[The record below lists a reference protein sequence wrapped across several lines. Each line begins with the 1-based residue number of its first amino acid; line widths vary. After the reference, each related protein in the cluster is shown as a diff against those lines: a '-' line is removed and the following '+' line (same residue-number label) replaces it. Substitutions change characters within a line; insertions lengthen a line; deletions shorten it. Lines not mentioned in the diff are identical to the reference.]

1 MSFLL
6 AHLSD
11 LHLGPLPKP
20 RVREL
25 AGKRLTGWI
34 NWERSRANVHNMDV
48 LAALIADIRAQGP
61 DHVAVTGDL
70 ANIGLPD
77 EFTLARAVMQSIGDP
92 ADVSFTPGNHDAY
105 VPSSLPHLAQ
115 AFVPWTSGDNGSSA
129 AYPYMRV
136 RGEMALIGLSSGVP
150 TAPFMASGKLGQA
163 QREALTHLLE
173 QARARKLVRV
183 VMLHHPPHRLGA
195 SMGRGLTDARAFETL
210 IARHGAELVIH
221 GHNHRMSVAHL
232 RGPDRKPVPV
242 VGVASASAT
251 GGSRT
256 HRAGYNLFRFER
268 RDGVV
273 SIEAATRGLMDDR
286 RTIGDLGPI
295 NLKS

>member
-1 MSFLL
+1 VSFLL

-11 LHLGPLPKP
+11 LHLGPLPRP
-20 RVREL
+20 RARDL

-34 NWERSRANVHNMDV
+34 NWERGRANVHNMDV
-48 LAALIADIRAQGP
+48 LASLIADIRAQDP

-70 ANIGLPD
+70 ANIGLAS
-77 EFTLARAVMQSIGDP
+77 EFTLARAVMESIGDP

-115 AFVPWTSGDNGSSA
+115 AFRPWTSGDNGSAA

-150 TAPFMASGKLGQA
+150 TAPFMASGKLGA
-163 QREALTHLLE
+163 EQREALANLLE
-173 QARARKLVRV
+173 ESRARKLIRV

-195 SMGRGLTDARAFETL
+195 SMGRGLTDSRAFELL
-210 IARHGAELVIH
+210 IARHGADLVIH
-221 GHNHRMSVAHL
+221 GHNHRLSVAHL
-232 RGPDRKPVPV
+232 RGPDRKPVPI
-242 VGVASASAT
+242 VGVASASAA

-256 HRAGYNLFRFER
+256 HRAGYNLFRIER
-268 RDGVV
+268 KDGVV
-273 SIEAATRGLMDDR
+273 AIAAATRGLMDDR
-286 RTIGDLGPI
+286 RTIGDLGAI
-295 NLKS
+295 DLKN